1 MRPLWYRNAVIY
13 QIDPSLFRDSNGDGC
28 GDLRGI
34 TASKPTRG
42 PVTQRNADR
51 QQRGDDQQLPCQR
64 LPPEPPRQW
73 YPQQ

>member
-1 MRPLWYRNAVIY
+1 M
-13 QIDPSLFRDSNGDGC
+13 GC
-28 GDLRGI
+28 GHSQKNQWKGEVLVGNDLRGI